1 MSITK
6 ENFLFKDRLVKGVT
20 KDGHFKISVVKTTTL
35 VNEARDRH
43 GLSLLATVILGK
55 TLTAA
60 ALLASELK
68 KKNVFKFD
76 SMATVRF
83 NMWLQK
89 LIV

>member
-6 ENFLFKDRLVKGVT
+6 ENFFIQRP
-20 KDGHFKISVVKTTTL
+20 ISQRSDQRWSFQTLGSQNNGTL

-43 GLSLLATVILGK
+43 GLIFLATVILGK
-55 TLTAA
+55 TLTTAT
-60 ALLASELK
+60 LLASELK

-83 NMWLQK
+83 ST
-89 LIV
+89 